1 MPASVVIVHDDPVF
15 LDTAAAALRNAG
27 HEVATFDDPMTALS
41 ELEAATS
48 VEVLVTRVTF
58 PAGTP
63 NGVSLALVAKAK
75 RPYLNVVFAAKAE
88 RQTLTEGIGELIP
101 HPVDLT
107 KLVARVT
114 RLIDERRRS
123 TPQREA

>member
-58 PAGTP
+58 PEGTP
-63 NGVSLALVAKAK
+63 NGISLALVKK
-75 RPYLNVVFAAKAE
+75 RSAPTSTSSLLR
-88 RQTLTEGIGELIP
+88 RQS
-101 HPVDLT
+101 
-107 KLVARVT
+107 AR
-114 RLIDERRRS
+114 R
-123 TPQREA
+123 